1 MGAVRITVLIVAAV
15 AAIGLF
21 LIVQRMAARKP
32 APAPIVAA
40 APAPKP
46 TVQVLTAK
54 RDLPIGTRISPTD
67 LGWQAFPSEA
77 INAAW
82 ITGGATPET
91 TGASLRDK
99 AAKTAALM
107 IGDSGPMQAVL
118 GAIVREPLLSGE
130 PVVERKIVKGGQG
143 GYMSVVLQPGMR
155 AVSVPVNV
163 ESGAGGFILPGDR
176 VDVVMSRKLEGAA
189 SVGPISIGSASA
201 SVAAETVLQNVRV
214 LAIDQQVQPAK
225 DAKTIVGAAATLEV
239 PASDVELLV
248 KAKAAGELVLS
259 LRSYADLGAR
269 VGQAGVDASASQMVR
284 IIRSGRLNEAYA
296 R

>member
-1 MGAVRITVLIVAAV
+1 MGAVRIAILIVAAI

-21 LIVQRMAARKP
+21 VVVQHMAGRKP
-32 APAPIVAA
+32 TPVAA
-40 APAPKP
+40 AAAAPKP

-54 RDLPIGTRISPTD
+54 RDLPIGTRIAATD
-67 LGWQAFPSEA
+67 LDWQPFPSDS
-77 INAAW
+77 INPAW
-82 ITGGATPET
+82 ITGGPTPVT
-91 TGASLRDK
+91 NAAALRDK
-99 AAKTAALM
+99 AAKTAALVV
-107 IGDSGPMQAVL
+107 GDSGPMQQAI

-155 AVSVPVNV
+155 AVAVPVNV

-176 VDVVMSRKLEGAA
+176 VDVMMSRKLEGASA
-189 SVGPISIGSASA
+189 NVGAVTIGNAA
-201 SVAAETVLQNVRV
+201 APVAAETVLQNVRV

-239 PASDVELLV
+239 PASDVEILV
-248 KAKAAGELVLS
+248 KAKTAGELVLA

-269 VGQAGVDASASQMVR
+269 VGPAAPPTQVSQAVR
-284 IIRSGRLNEAYA
+284 MIRSGRTGEAYA

>member
-1 MGAVRITVLIVAAV
+1 MGAVRITILIVAAV

-21 LIVQRMAARKP
+21 LVVQKMAGPKP
-32 APAPIVAA
+32 APLPVAVAA
-40 APAPKP
+40 PVRP

-54 RDLPIGTRISPTD
+54 RDLPIGTKISLID
-67 LGWQAFPSEA
+67 LDWQAFPADA

-82 ITGGATPET
+82 ITGGATPES
-91 TGASLRDK
+91 TGANLRDK
-99 AAKTAALM
+99 AAKTAAMM
-107 IGDSGPMQAVL
+107 IGDNGPVQAVL

-155 AVSVPVNV
+155 AVAVPVNV

-176 VDVVMSRKLEGAA
+176 VDVVLSRKLEGGA
-189 SVGPISIGSASA
+189 SVGPISIASASA
-201 SVAAETVLQNVRV
+201 AVAAETVLQNVRV

-239 PASDVELLV
+239 PANDVEVLV
-248 KAKAAGELVLS
+248 KAKAAGDLVLS
-259 LRSYADLGAR
+259 LRSYADLAAN
-269 VGQAGVDASASQMVR
+269 VGRAGPTTQASQAVR
-284 IIRSGRLNEAYA
+284 LIRSGRTSEAFA

>member
-1 MGAVRITVLIVAAV
+1 M
-15 AAIGLF
+15 
-21 LIVQRMAARKP
+21 
-32 APAPIVAA
+32 
-40 APAPKP
+40 
-46 TVQVLTAK
+46 QVLTAK
-54 RDLPIGTRISPTD
+54 RDLPVGARITVAD
-67 LGWQAFPSEA
+67 LAWQAFPAEA

-91 TGASLRDK
+91 TGANLRDK
-99 AAKTAALM
+99 AIKTAAM
-107 IGDSGPMQAVL
+107 VVGDNGPMQQVL

-130 PVVERKIVKGGQG
+130 PVVERKVVKGGEG

-155 AVSVPVNV
+155 AVAVPVNV

-176 VDVVMSRKLEGAA
+176 VDVLVSRKLEGGA
-189 SVGPISIGSASA
+189 SVGPVSITSASA
-201 SVAAETVLQNVRV
+201 TVAAETVLQNVRV

-259 LRSYADLGAR
+259 LRSYADLGGR
-269 VGQAGVDASASQMVR
+269 VGEANVRQDASQSVR
-284 IIRSGRLNEAYA
+284 MIRSGRSSEAYA

>member
-1 MGAVRITVLIVAAV
+1 MGAVRITILIVAAA

-21 LIVQRMAARKP
+21 LVVQRMAGRKP
-32 APAPIVAA
+32 TPPPVALA

-46 TVQVLTAK
+46 TIQVLTAK
-54 RDLPIGTRISPTD
+54 RDLAVGARIVATD
-67 LGWQAFPSEA
+67 LAWQAFPAELV
-77 INAAW
+77 NAAW
-82 ITGGATPET
+82 ITGGATPQS
-91 TGASLRDK
+91 TGAALREN
-99 AAKTAALM
+99 AAKTAAM
-107 IGDSGPMQAVL
+107 VIGDSGPMQAVL
-118 GAIVREPLLSGE
+118 GSIVREPLLAGE

-155 AVSVPVNV
+155 AVAVPVNV

-176 VDVVMSRKLEGAA
+176 VDVLMSRKLEGGSGQPGA
-189 SVGPISIGSASA
+189 SGLGA
-201 SVAAETVLQNVRV
+201 VAAQTVLQNVRV

-225 DAKTIVGAAATLEV
+225 EAKTIVGAAATLEV

-259 LRSYADLGAR
+259 LRSYADLGAH
-269 VGQAGVDASASQMVR
+269 VGQVSDQGATSAVR
-284 IIRSGRLNEAYA
+284 VIRSGHSSEAYA